1 MKVGVGIPT
10 YNRYD
15 LLKPYIG
22 KYGVDFPDWNI
33 FIVDNGNQG
42 IDISERTKSSISHI
56 EKENDEIRWSKS
68 GLIIIQ
74 NDKNVGV
81 GASWNQLCKKIF
93 EKNDYALILNDDIY
107 LGKKQE
113 LIISLI
119 EKKKSGFIRATPDWC
134 AFLISKETFES
145 VGDFDECFYPAYYED
160 KSYEYRM
167 KLKGIIMLKHPDLN
181 PQVYKSS
188 QTLEKDPDI
197 FEQSKKNK
205 KLYIEMWGGEPTKE
219 TYKSRYD
226 NDSRIF

>member
-22 KYGVDFPDWNI
+22 KYGVDFCDWNI
-33 FIVDNGNQG
+33 YIVDNGNQG
-42 IDISERTKSSISHI
+42 I
-56 EKENDEIRWSKS
+56 ENNEIKLSKS

-113 LIISLI
+113 QIISLI
-119 EKKKSGFIRATPDWC
+119 EKKKNGFIRATPDWC
-134 AFLISKETFES
+134 AFLISKEVYEK
-145 VGDFDECFYPAYYED
+145 VGEFDECFFPAYYED

-167 KLKGIIMLKHPDLN
+167 KIKGVIALKHPELN
-181 PQVYKSS
+181 PAVYKSS
-188 QTLEKDPDI
+188 QTIEKDPEI
-197 FEQSKKNK
+197 FEASKKNK
-205 KLYIEMWGGEPTKE
+205 KIYIEMWGGEPNKE
-219 TYKSRYD
+219 TYTKPYNR
-226 NDSRIF
+226 

>member
-22 KYGVDFPDWNI
+22 KYGVDFCDWNI
-33 FIVDNGNQG
+33 YIVDNGNQG
-42 IDISERTKSSISHI
+42 I
-56 EKENDEIRWSKS
+56 ENDEIKWSKS
-68 GLIIIQ
+68 GLIIVQ

-113 LIISLI
+113 QIISLI
-119 EKKKSGFIRATPDWC
+119 EKKKNGFIRATPDWC
-134 AFLISKETFES
+134 AFLISKEVYEK
-145 VGDFDECFYPAYYED
+145 VGEFDECFFPAYYED

-167 KLKGIIMLKHPDLN
+167 KIKGVIALKHPELN
-181 PQVYKSS
+181 PVVYKSS
-188 QTLEKDPDI
+188 QTIEKDPEI
-197 FEQSKKNK
+197 FEASKKNK
-205 KLYIEMWGGEPTKE
+205 KIYIEMWGGEPNKE
-219 TYKSRYD
+219 TYTKPYNR
-226 NDSRIF
+226 

>member
-1 MKVGVGIPT
+1 MRVGVGIPT

-33 FIVDNGNQG
+33 YIVDNGNQG
-42 IDISERTKSSISHI
+42 IDIMERTKSSISHI
-56 EKENDEIRWSKS
+56 EKENGEIRFSKS
-68 GLIIIQ
+68 GLIIIE

-113 LIISLI
+113 QIISLI
-119 EKKKSGFIRATPDWC
+119 QKKSVGLIRATPDWC
-134 AFLISKETFES
+134 AFIINKETYEK
-145 VGDFDECFYPAYYED
+145 VGEFDECFYPAYYED

-167 KLKGIIMLKHPDLN
+167 KLKGVVALIHTELN
-181 PQVYKSS
+181 PVVYKSS
-188 QTLEKDPDI
+188 QTIEKDPEI
-197 FEQSKKNK
+197 FEASKKNK
-205 KLYIEMWGGEPTKE
+205 KIYIEMWGGEPNKE
-219 TYKSRYD
+219 TYTNPY
-226 NDSRIF
+226 NL

>member
-1 MKVGVGIPT
+1 MRVGVGIPT

-33 FIVDNGNQG
+33 YIVDNGNQG
-42 IDISERTKSSISHI
+42 IDIMERTKSSISHI
-56 EKENDEIRWSKS
+56 EKENGEIRFSKS
-68 GLIIIQ
+68 GLIIIE

-113 LIISLI
+113 QIISLI
-119 EKKKSGFIRATPDWC
+119 QKKSVGLIRATPDWC
-134 AFLISKETFES
+134 AFIISKETYEK
-145 VGDFDECFYPAYYED
+145 VGEFDECFYPAYYED

-167 KLKGIIMLKHPDLN
+167 KLKGVKHPELN
-181 PQVYKSS
+181 PVVYKSS
-188 QTLEKDPDI
+188 QTIEKDPEI
-197 FEQSKKNK
+197 FEASKKNK
-205 KLYIEMWGGEPTKE
+205 KIYIEMWGGEPNKE
-219 TYKSRYD
+219 TYTNPY
-226 NDSRIF
+226 NL